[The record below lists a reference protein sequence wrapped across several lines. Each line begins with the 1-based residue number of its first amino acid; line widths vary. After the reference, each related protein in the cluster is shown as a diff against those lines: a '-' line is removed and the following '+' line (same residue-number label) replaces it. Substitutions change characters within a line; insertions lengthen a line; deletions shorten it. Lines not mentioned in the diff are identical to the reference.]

1 MPRLASEAMRS
12 LRHGSSI
19 LLLPVTVTVL
29 VPWWIARADPSPL
42 TPPRT
47 VAAWLLAAFG
57 LVLLVAGAALFIG
70 SLRRFDSDGHGT
82 LAPWDPP
89 RHLVIRG
96 PYAYVRNPM
105 ITGVVLLLLAESALL
120 RSSQH
125 LAWAGIFALI
135 NAIFIPLLEEPI
147 LRSRFGVEYDEYARH
162 VPRLVP
168 RRRPWCPTEEGGGD
182 EERGG
187 R

>member
-1 MPRLASEAMRS
+1 MRS
-12 LRHGSSI
+12 LRHGLSI

-29 VPWWIARADPSPL
+29 VPYWIARGDPAPL
-42 TPPRT
+42 TLPDT
-47 VAAWLLAAFG
+47 TASWALAAVGVGF
-57 LVLLVAGAALFIG
+57 LVAGAALFTG
-70 SLRRFDSDGHGT
+70 SLVRFDSDGDGT

-89 RHLVIRG
+89 QHLVIRG

-105 ITGVVLLLLAESALL
+105 ISGVVLILIAESALL

-135 NAIFIPLLEEPI
+135 NATYIPLLEEPR
-147 LRSRFGVEYDEYARH
+147 LRSRFGAEYEEYARH

-168 RRRPWCPTEEGGGD
+168 RTRPWRRAGE
-182 EERGG
+182 
-187 R
+187 

>member
-1 MPRLASEAMRS
+1 MRS
-12 LRHGSSI
+12 LRHGLSI
-19 LLLPVTVTVL
+19 LVLPVTVTVL
-29 VPWWIARADPSPL
+29 IPWWIARADPSPL
-42 TPPRT
+42 AFPDTI
-47 VAAWLLAAFG
+47 ASWALAALG
-57 LVLLVAGAALFIG
+57 LVLLLAGAALFTG
-70 SLRRFDSDGHGT
+70 SLIRFDSDGDGT

-105 ITGVVLLLLAESALL
+105 ITGVVLILVAESALL

-135 NAIFIPLLEEPI
+135 NAAYIPLLEEPL
-147 LRSRFGVEYDEYARH
+147 LRSRFGAEYEEYTRH
-162 VPRLVP
+162 VPRLIP
-168 RRRPWCPTEEGGGD
+168 RRRPWRQA
-182 EERGG
+182 EERW